1 MSEVPLK
8 RHNLCFDRTHFSA
21 SCTLNPNPE
30 SRYEFSDN
38 NYSGADMIG
47 PYCFKRTL
55 GKGAEGV
62 VKLAIN
68 TQVL

>member
-1 MSEVPLK
+1 
-8 RHNLCFDRTHFSA
+8 
-21 SCTLNPNPE
+21 
-30 SRYEFSDN
+30 
-38 NYSGADMIG
+38 MIG

-68 TQVL
+68 TQVLSPNRLKSSLGSQANRAGFVQGYLCHKKQRPPRALQ